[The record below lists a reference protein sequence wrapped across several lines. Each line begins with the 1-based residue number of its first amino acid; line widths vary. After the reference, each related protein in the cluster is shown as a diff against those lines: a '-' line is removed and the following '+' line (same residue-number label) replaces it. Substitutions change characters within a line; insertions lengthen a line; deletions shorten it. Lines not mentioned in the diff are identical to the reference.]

1 MKRGQSDEVLFW
13 RFQGAVSAI
22 VFLALNGYDFE
33 APEDDLVEMVYGI
46 ARSELD
52 KSDVALFL
60 RKWSRKVD

>member
-1 MKRGQSDEVLFW
+1 MCRPDTSGW
-13 RFQGAVSAI
+13 RSQGAVSAI